1 MTRQPIEKRID
12 ELREE
17 IRRHDVHYYVE
28 DKPVITDRQY
38 DALLAELKKLESQH
52 PHLVTP
58 DSPTQRVGGQ
68 PIAGFASVRH
78 AVPMLSIDNTYD
90 EAQVREFDARVAKLL
105 GDEKYRYVIDPKVDG
120 VAVSLTYVDGLLTT
134 AATRGDGETGDDVTH
149 NVRVL
154 RSVPL
159 RLLGKDVPAR
169 LEVRGEIYWPMDDF
183 LRFNEQRAKAGEEEF
198 KNPRNATAG
207 TLKQLDPKNLAGR
220 NLRFVAHGYGAVEP
234 LPAKTWSDF
243 TKALARWG
251 LPTSPDQSL
260 AADVDAVLAHIH
272 TWDKKRH
279 TLPYLVDGLVI
290 KVDSLA
296 QRDELGATSRFP
308 RWCIAYKFEP
318 EQAESVILRV
328 DYQVGKQGTI
338 TPRAALSPVELSGTT
353 VRHATLHNFDQVD
366 RLDVRIGDTV
376 LVEKAG
382 EIIPQVIK
390 VIVDKRPRDAKPIQ
404 RPTKCPQCRGD
415 VEQDEG
421 GVYIRCVNPAC
432 PAQIKE
438 RLIYFAGRDQM
449 AIEGAGDVLID
460 ALVEKGYV
468 KDFADLYNLKNYKD
482 ELAELRLQ
490 DKELGWQRIDDL
502 ADAIARARTT
512 ECAAM
517 LSKLKS
523 IKLAPVAIKEVS
535 FRFPTAAEMG
545 AALSVDFDEIRGI
558 TNSERQR
565 LKDFFITPTGSDLH
579 RNVEVL
585 AKALGVKGMGPV
597 LLEKLCTESFLR
609 RVGDLFQLPDRRR
622 ELTALKFRNTLGPK
636 NTENLLEGVE
646 RSKRLPLSR
655 LLAALTIRHVG
666 TATAQL
672 LADYFQ
678 SLDAIRAADEKELV
692 QIDGIGP
699 GLAHDIHQFF
709 HSDWGRR
716 IIDRLVEAGVN
727 GVQPKRTI
735 QVGSRLEGKTVV
747 VTGTLERYS
756 RKQIKDLILA
766 LGGKPTDSVS
776 KSTDYLIVG
785 SDPGS
790 KYEKANEL
798 GITILTEADLELL
811 IGR

>member
-1 MTRQPIEKRID
+1 MTRQHIEKRIA

-28 DKPVITDRQY
+28 DKPVIADRQY
-38 DALLAELKKLESQH
+38 DALLEELKRLETQH
-52 PHLVTP
+52 PDLVTP

-120 VAVSLTYVDGLLTT
+120 VAVSLTYLDGRLAT

-183 LRFNEQRAKAGEEEF
+183 VRFNEQRVQAGEEEF

-220 NLRFVAHGYGAVEP
+220 NLRFVAHGFGLVEP

-260 AADVDAVLAHIH
+260 AADVDAVLALIH
-272 TWDKKRH
+272 AWDQKRH
-279 TLPYLVDGLVI
+279 ALPYLVDGLVI

-318 EQAESVILRV
+318 EQAESVVLRV

-390 VIVDKRPRDAKPIQ
+390 VISSKRPPDARPIQ

-421 GVYIRCVNPAC
+421 GVYLRCINPAC

-449 AIEGAGDVLID
+449 DMEGLGEVMVAR
-460 ALVEKGYV
+460 LVDEGLLH
-468 KDFADLYNLKNYKD
+468 DFADLFHLHARR
-482 ELAELRLQ
+482 AEI
-490 DKELGWQRIDDL
+490 E
-502 ADAIARARTT
+502 
-512 ECAAM
+512 
-517 LSKLKS
+517 KLVFEHER
-523 IKLAPVAIKEVS
+523 PGD
-535 FRFPTAAEMG
+535 G
-545 AALSVDFDEIRGI
+545 AAKIVKVEFGKKRTQALLDGI
-558 TNSERQR
+558 EQ
-565 LKDFFITPTGSDLH
+565 
-579 RNVEVL
+579 
-585 AKALGVKGMGPV
+585 
-597 LLEKLCTESFLR
+597 
-609 RVGDLFQLPDRRR
+609 
-622 ELTALKFRNTLGPK
+622 
-636 NTENLLEGVE
+636 
-646 RSKRLPLSR
+646 SKRHPLSR

-666 TATAQL
+666 ASTAEL
-672 LADYFQ
+672 LAEHFET
-678 SLDAIRAADEKELV
+678 LDALRAAGEERLMEV
-692 QIDGIGP
+692 EGIGP
-699 GLAHDIHQFF
+699 ELARSIHRFF
-709 HSDWGRR
+709 HSDWGRK
-716 IIDRLVEAGVN
+716 IVDHLIDAGIQTR
-727 GVQPKRTI
+727 QPRRAVRGDSPFT
-735 QVGSRLEGKTVV
+735 GKTIVL
-747 VTGTLERYS
+747 TGTLS
-756 RKQIKDLILA
+756 RMGRKEAEELIKS
-766 LGGKPTDSVS
+766 LGGKPSGSVS
-776 KSTDYLIVG
+776 SRTDLVVHG
-785 SDPGS
+785 EDAGS
-790 KYEKANEL
+790 KLEKAKAL
-798 GITILTEADLELL
+798 GVKTMDEAEFMKLAAK
-811 IGR
+811 

>member
-1 MTRQPIEKRID
+1 MTRQQIEKRVA

-38 DALLAELKKLESQH
+38 DALLAELKQFETQH
-52 PHLVTP
+52 PDLVTP

-159 RLLGKDVPAR
+159 RLLGKEVPAR

-183 LRFNEQRAKAGEEEF
+183 LRFNAQRAKAGEEEF

-234 LPAKTWSDF
+234 MPAKTWSDF

-260 AADVDAVLAHIH
+260 AADVDAVLESIH
-272 TWDKKRH
+272 AWDKKRH

-296 QRDELGATSRFP
+296 QRDELGTTSRFP

-318 EQAESVILRV
+318 EQAESVVLRV

-390 VIVDKRPRDAKPIQ
+390 VLTDKRPRDAKPIQ
-404 RPTKCPQCRGD
+404 RPAKCPQCRGD

-421 GVYIRCVNPAC
+421 GVYLRCVNPAC

-449 AIEGAGDVLID
+449 DMEGLGEVMITR
-460 ALVEKGYV
+460 LVDEGLLH
-468 KDFADLYNLKNYKD
+468 DFADLFHLHKRR
-482 ELAELRLQ
+482 AE
-490 DKELGWQRIDDL
+490 I
-502 ADAIARARTT
+502 
-512 ECAAM
+512 
-517 LSKLKS
+517 
-523 IKLAPVAIKEVS
+523 
-535 FRFPTAAEMG
+535 
-545 AALSVDFDEIRGI
+545 
-558 TNSERQR
+558 
-565 LKDFFITPTGSDLH
+565 
-579 RNVEVL
+579 
-585 AKALGVKGMGPV
+585 
-597 LLEKLCTESFLR
+597 EKLVFEHER
-609 RVGDLFQLPDRRR
+609 PGDDGAKIVKVEFGKKRTD
-622 ELTALKFRNTLGPK
+622 ALLDGI
-636 NTENLLEGVE
+636 EQ
-646 RSKRLPLSR
+646 SKRHPLSR
-655 LLAALTIRHVG
+655 LLTALTIRHVG
-666 TATAQL
+666 ASTAEL
-672 LADYFQ
+672 LAEHFET
-678 SLDAIRAADEKELV
+678 LDAIRAAAEEQLMEV
-692 QIDGIGP
+692 EGIGP
-699 GLAHDIHQFF
+699 ELAHNIHRFF
-709 HSDWGRR
+709 HSDWGRK
-716 IIDRLVEAGVN
+716 IVDHLIESGVN
-727 GVQPKRTI
+727 TKQPRRA
-735 QVGSRLEGKTVV
+735 VRSDSPFSGKTIVL
-747 VTGTLERYS
+747 TGTLS
-756 RKQIKDLILA
+756 SMGRKEAEELIKS
-766 LGGKPTDSVS
+766 LGGKPSGSVS
-776 KSTDYLIVG
+776 SKTDLVVYG
-785 SDPGS
+785 EEAGS
-790 KYEKANEL
+790 KLEKAKKL
-798 GITILTEADLELL
+798 GVKTMDEQEFLKLV
-811 IGR
+811 GK